1 MKHLICACA
10 IVLSLA
16 VASEARNE
24 SRARYPTTQGK
35 QVNVR
40 QNVADT
46 IFVIRNVDTMS
57 ITLESD
63 YRNFMLWS
71 DSDFG
76 YNVGS
81 EAPSDTRG
89 VKVRTAN
96 GYFMHIREF
105 TTGTTL
111 RFDVLPFGANA
122 AGAVAPIYGIAQK
135 R

>member
-10 IVLSLA
+10 LVLSLA
-16 VASEARNE
+16 VVSEARGV
-24 SRARYPTTQGK
+24 YPTTEGK
-35 QVNVR
+35 QVNIR
-40 QNVADT
+40 QNVSDT
-46 IFVIRNVDTMS
+46 IFVIRNVDTTF
-57 ITLESD
+57 ITLESN

-105 TTGTTL
+105 TVGTTL
-111 RFDVLPFGANA
+111 RFDVLPFGANG
-122 AGAVAPIYGIAQK
+122 AGQVAPIYGIAQK